1 MERDEVGIFGKVPDW
16 KPSLLLKI
24 KIKQNPGYPNKD
36 VFNHIHQNIRAY
48 PKSKKSALIHD
59 DENIVAYSEQSKQ
72 SEGVG
77 KQVRFV
83 LNLFWGSGD
92 WCHPRKMWLFLLSFN
107 KLGNIIPSTQIDT

>member
-92 WCHPRKMWLFLLSFN
+92 WC
-107 KLGNIIPSTQIDT
+107 TQIDT